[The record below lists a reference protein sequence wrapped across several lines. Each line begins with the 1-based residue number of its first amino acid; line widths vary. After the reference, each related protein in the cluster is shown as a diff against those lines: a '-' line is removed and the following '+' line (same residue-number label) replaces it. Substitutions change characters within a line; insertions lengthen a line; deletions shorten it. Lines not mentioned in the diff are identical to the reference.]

1 MIMKTPS
8 PKVRQTVM
16 AIILVLLGL
25 FLIETSYEY
34 NLLVHPSLLLDAFG
48 GAFLLLGLV
57 IRILAFK
64 EIRNTYRIENLVT
77 SGIYSKIRNP
87 VYLSFIFIIVAVSL
101 FSRCLL
107 AFAWSFVSVL
117 VLYWVAKKEESDLE
131 KAFGGQYVSYKKK
144 VPMFLPRLKFH
155 KTRQ

>member
-1 MIMKTPS
+1 MSLKTPS

-25 FLIETSYEY
+25 FLISTSYEY
-34 NLLVHPSLLLDAFG
+34 NLLLHPSLFIEIFG
-48 GAFLLLGLV
+48 GAFLLLGVV

-64 EIRNTYRIENLVT
+64 EIRCTYKIENLVT

-87 VYLSFIFIIVAVSL
+87 VYLSFILIILAVSL

-107 AFAWSFVSVL
+107 AFGWTCVSVL
-117 VLYWVAKKEESDLE
+117 VLYWVSKKEEGDLE
-131 KAFGGQYVSYKKK
+131 KAFGTQYVSYKKK
-144 VPMFLPRLKFH
+144 VPMFLPRLRFH
-155 KTRQ
+155 KTRG